1 MRRIGTLLAVYAI
14 CLGTPALTFAQEDNR
29 AAVEQHEATTHEE
42 PEGIVNWWSWDRGPN
57 AKDPSHKDWPP
68 PFGYAI
74 INFLVFLAIMYK
86 LAGPGIAS
94 MVKSRHDTIAKD
106 LREAAE
112 LRRQAETE
120 LKQYQAKV
128 ANIDQEI
135 ESLLAQIKKE
145 AELEKARIIAA
156 AEADAKRLKLDAER
170 QIAAEIDRAR
180 RELRRG
186 VIEAAVAAAEDTLKK
201 NIGADDQRKMAEHY
215 VAEVEQQA
223 KQGRPS

>member
-1 MRRIGTLLAVYAI
+1 MRRFGTLVAVYAI
-14 CLGTPALTFAQEDNR
+14 CLGTPALLLAQEDDTH
-29 AAVEQHEATTHEE
+29 AAAEQHAEEHEK
-42 PEGIVNWWSWDRGPN
+42 PGIQNWW
-57 AKDPSHKDWPP
+57 DWNRRTPP
-68 PFGYAI
+68 PFGFAI
-74 INFLVFLAIMYK
+74 VNFLIFLAIMGK
-86 LAGPGIAS
+86 LAGPGIKS
-94 MVKSRHDTIAKD
+94 MVRGRHDTIARD

-112 LRRQAETE
+112 LRRQAEAE

-135 ESLLAQIKKE
+135 ETLLALIKKE
-145 AELEKARIIAA
+145 AELEKARIIAT

-186 VIEAAVAAAEDTLKK
+186 VIEAAIAAADEVLKK

-215 VAEVEQQA
+215 VAEVEQHA